1 MHSGQQIW
9 TSSAGSVS
17 RMNYGS
23 REVMSGIIASN
34 GSVELWFCLFDTEA
48 GYDFVTVSSCDSID
62 CSQTSVLGEYSGSTI
77 PAPVTSIT
85 GILLIQWTSDESN
98 TASGWTA
105 EWSASASAGACVAQ
119 SRVLLPLPGIGPG
132 RAHVLV
138 SYSLEIVDWLAV

>member
-1 MHSGQQIW
+1 MSSDQQIW

-17 RMNYGS
+17 RMNYGNNYGN
-23 REVMSGIIASN
+23 EEYMSGIIALN
-34 GSVELWFCLFDTEA
+34 DFVELRFCYFDTEA

-62 CSQTSVLGEYSGSTI
+62 CSQTSVLGKYSGSTI

-85 GILLIQWTSDESN
+85 GILLIQWTSDLSN

-119 SRVLLPLPGIGPG
+119 SRVLLPRQGIGAREG
-132 RAHVLV
+132 SCAGLIL
-138 SYSLEIVDWLAV
+138 S